1 MRGRARDAD
10 TQYAAIHKE
19 YALGTSIRRAV
30 VFCAVP
36 VLLAATACGS
46 SVGTASVDPKDVG
59 PAKGSITWYAINF
72 GPEGL
77 PQKLIDAFE
86 KKHPDISVKYQPAPN
101 NTDTMR
107 ATLTTEITGG
117 SGSIDVFNGD
127 VIWPAQFG
135 AARLAMPLDEHLPD
149 DFWDRYTD
157 QRARVTEHEGNHVA
171 APLYSDQG
179 FLYYRKDL
187 LEKHGIDVPKTWE
200 ELRDAAKRL
209 QDGGDVRYGYV
220 AQWANYEGLTVN
232 FTELSAAAGGRSVT
246 KGEHDA
252 AIDSPE
258 NRRVVEFMRGMITDG
273 VAPSANTSF
282 QEPQSLQTF
291 VEGDAAFHRNW
302 SHGLAESDNPDT
314 SSVVGKVGV
323 AELPTFEGEKGPGK
337 GALGGWNLMVNPH
350 SEAIGAVLAF
360 IEWMTGNEAQRIL
373 AENGVLPTA
382 TDVLDDEELHEKN
395 PVLALAADAQLVTRP
410 AGTPRYP
417 QVSNGIFTNV
427 NGALA
432 GSTTPVTA
440 LRSASDDIQRA
451 LEHNAL

>member
-1 MRGRARDAD
+1 MW
-10 TQYAAIHKE
+10 
-19 YALGTSIRRAV
+19 
-30 VFCAVP
+30 FCAVP

-46 SVGTASVDPKDVG
+46 GVGTAAVDPRDVG

-86 KKHPDISVKYQPAPN
+86 KKHPDISVEYQAAPN

-127 VIWPAQFG
+127 VIWPAQF
-135 AARLAMPLDEHLPD
+135 ADSNLAMPLDEHLPD
-149 DFWDRYTD
+149 DFWDRYTK
-157 QRARVTEHEGNHVA
+157 QRSDVTEHDGAHVA
-171 APLYSDQG
+171 APLYSDSG

-187 LEKHGIDVPKTWE
+187 LEKHDIDVPGTWE
-200 ELRDAAKRL
+200 ELRDAAARL
-209 QDGGDVRYGYV
+209 QDGGEVRYGYV

-232 FTELSAAAGGRSVT
+232 WTEMSAAGGGRSVSRD
-246 KGEHDA
+246 GRRPE
-252 AIDSPE
+252 IDSPE
-258 NRRVVEFMRGMITDG
+258 NKRVLDFMRGMLTDG

-291 VEGDAAFHRNW
+291 TEGDAAFHRNW
-302 SHGLAESDNPDT
+302 SHGLAEADNPAT

-323 AELPTFEGEKGPGK
+323 APLPTFEGEDGPAPS
-337 GALGGWNLMVNPH
+337 ALGGWNLMINPH
-350 SEAIGAVLAF
+350 SEAVGAGLKF
-360 IEWMTGNEAQRIL
+360 IEWMTGPEAQRML

-382 TDVLDDEELHEKN
+382 TEVLNDEKLQKAN
-395 PVLALAADAQLVTRP
+395 PVLAIAADTPLVARP
-410 AGTPRYP
+410 ADTPRYP

-427 NGALA
+427 NAALA

-440 LRSASDDIQRA
+440 LRSASDDIRRA
-451 LEHNAL
+451 LEDNAL